1 MSESINQKPH
11 TQESTEQKLR
21 PIVFIKG
28 HYDYNRPN
36 FFQQNLL
43 LRSLAKTSDPDELKR
58 MVGIRTKAELFRT
71 LDKLALRKEYH
82 QALQHNGIDLDS
94 IIGNM
99 KKISEDADSSTKGL
113 SLKLNVEKTFL
124 RSLGLDEYKEAP
136 MEATRTWED
145 IVRKQIESAE
155 GKENNQKYN
164 NKNEYEYYEVEAP
177 EVPENMQ
184 KKIDMETEMG
194 KDLYE

>member
-21 PIVFIKG
+21 PVVFIKG
-28 HYDYNRPN
+28 HYNYNRPN

-43 LRSLAKTSDPDELKR
+43 LKSLAKTSDPDELKK

-82 QALQHNGIDLDS
+82 QALQRNDIDLDS

-145 IVRKQIESAE
+145 IVRKQIESADN
-155 GKENNQKYN
+155 KDNN
-164 NKNEYEYYEVEAP
+164 NKKNEDEYYEVKVP
-177 EVPENMQ
+177 EVPEDMQ
-184 KKIDMETEMG
+184 KKIDMETKMG